1 MAMVNTVLGKRQA
14 AVANE
19 VHLFSDEESLP
30 RSRCLQIYRLMVR
43 SRVLE
48 ERLLKMSKSGE
59 AYFWIGGPGE
69 EALQTCLGLQVKKGR
84 GPAHDYLLLH
94 YRNAPTLVAMGVDL
108 VDVFRQMA
116 MTVTDPFS
124 RGRNFVSHFAR
135 PEWNVLPICSVIE
148 VRHTMAPGT
157 ALVQKRFGGEGITIV
172 TGGDAGTAEG
182 DFASCLI
189 WSSRPGRE
197 LPVLI
202 VIQNNQW
209 GISTPAGTV
218 HAERHIIDRGR
229 AFGIPG
235 EAVDGT
241 NPIACWHAVAR
252 AMAYC
257 RRQCRPYVLEA
268 RVGRLY
274 GHSSSSGGTRAG
286 NEPDGLVLFEH
297 QLRQAGALDS
307 ETAERIH
314 AEAQAE
320 VELALEQALSEPPP
334 TAEDVELHTFAPSPV
349 DAVYPKDYTG
359 LPGARLVR
367 SEE

>member
-1 MAMVNTVLGKRQA
+1 MAMVNTVVGEKRA
-14 AVANE
+14 AAGNE
-19 VHLFSDEESLP
+19 VHLFSDDESLP
-30 RSRCLQIYRLMVR
+30 LSRCLQIYRLMVR

-69 EALQTCLGLQVKKGR
+69 EAFQTCLGLQVKKGR

-94 YRNAPTLVAMGVDL
+94 YRNCPTLVALGVDL
-108 VDVFRQMA
+108 VDVFRQMV

-148 VRHTMAPGT
+148 VRHTIAPGT

-182 DFASCLI
+182 DFTSCLI
-189 WSSRPGRE
+189 WTTRPGQE

-202 VIQNNQW
+202 VIQNNEW
-209 GISTPAGTV
+209 GISTPTRSVFANGP
-218 HAERHIIDRGR
+218 IIDRGR

-235 EAVDGT
+235 EVVDGT
-241 NPIACWHAVAR
+241 NPMASWHAVAR

-257 RRQCRPYVLEA
+257 RQQRRPYLLEA

-274 GHSSSSGGTRAG
+274 GHSSTSGGTRADQ
-286 NEPDGLVLFEH
+286 EPDGLALFEH
-297 QLRQAGALDS
+297 QLREADALDA
-307 ETAERIH
+307 ETAQRIR
-314 AEAQAE
+314 AEAQTE
-320 VELALEQALSEPPP
+320 VELALEQALGEPPP

-349 DAVYPKDYTG
+349 DAVYPRDYTG
-359 LPGARLVR
+359 LPGSVGREA
-367 SEE
+367 